1 MRYTTIIDIREAP
14 ALYRNAN
21 TRLIYLELV
30 LGSSYQQDTKDRYQ
44 GSFRTLAARA
54 GVTISAV
61 RNSLKQLQALGMVS
75 PIEGGWIVKK
85 WIEQPAIIPR
95 RQRPKP
101 EQPISLSDDQKAKAE
116 QLNHERWLE
125 KLRQQGIDEL
135 IFRFEENIKA
145 AKRTGGGP
153 GYEVIN
159 NINYQ
164 RLYDDHCRQLK
175 HEPLDYQQVIDDI
188 VKAKQKAAEI
198 FNKRRHIWGAEQP
211 P

>member
-44 GSFRTLAARA
+44 GSFRTLAARV
-54 GVTISAV
+54 GVTVSAV

-101 EQPISLSDDQKAKAE
+101 EQPISLSDDQKASAE

-125 KLRQQGIDEL
+125 KLRQQGIDEF
-135 IFRFEENIKA
+135 IFRFEDNIKA
-145 AKRTGGGP
+145 AKRTCGGP
-153 GYEVIN
+153 GFEVIK

-164 RLYDDHCRQLK
+164 RLYEDHCRQLK
-175 HEPLDYQQVIDDI
+175 HEPLDYQQVIDEI

-198 FNKRRHIWGAEQP
+198 FKKRDKQL
-211 P
+211 

>member
-30 LGSSYQQDTKDRYQ
+30 LGSSYQQETKDRYQ

-85 WIEQPAIIPR
+85 WIEQPSIIPR

-101 EQPISLSDDQKAKAE
+101 EQPISLSDEQQVTTE
-116 QLNHERWLE
+116 QLNRERWLE
-125 KLRQQGIDEL
+125 KLRQKGIDEL

-175 HEPLDYQQVIDDI
+175 HEPLDYKKVIDEI

-198 FNKRRHIWGAEQP
+198 FKKRDKQHGIL
-211 P
+211 

>member
-30 LGSSYQQDTKDRYQ
+30 LGSSYQQETKDRYQ
-44 GSFRTLAARA
+44 GSIRTLAARA
-54 GVTISAV
+54 GVTVSAV

-75 PIEGGWIVKK
+75 PIDGGWIVKK

-101 EQPISLSDDQKAKAE
+101 EQQTINISEEQQVTAE
-116 QLNHERWLE
+116 QLNRERWLE
-125 KLRQQGIDEL
+125 KLRQRGIDEL

-145 AKRTGGGP
+145 AKRTGGGK
-153 GYEVIN
+153 GYEVIS
-159 NINYQ
+159 NITYQ
-164 RLYDDHCRQLK
+164 RLYEDHCRQLK
-175 HEPLDYQQVIDDI
+175 HQPLDYQQVIDEI
-188 VKAKQKAAEI
+188 AKAKQKAAEI
-198 FNKRRHIWGAEQP
+198 FNKRRHLGGA
-211 P
+211 

>member
-1 MRYTTIIDIREAP
+1 MRYTTIIDIREAL

-44 GSFRTLAARA
+44 GSFRTLAARV

-61 RNSLKQLQALGMVS
+61 RNSLKQLQSLGMVS

-101 EQPISLSDDQKAKAE
+101 EQPINLSEDQKAKAD
-116 QLNHERWLE
+116 QLNRERWLE

-153 GYEVIN
+153 GFEVIN

-175 HEPLDYQQVIDDI
+175 HEPLAYQQVIDEI

-198 FNKRRHIWGAEQP
+198 FKKRDKQHGIY
-211 P
+211 

>member
-1 MRYTTIIDIREAP
+1 MRYTTIIDIRESP

-44 GSFRTLAARA
+44 GSFRTLAARV
-54 GVTISAV
+54 GVTVSAV
-61 RNSLKQLQALGMVS
+61 RNSLKQLQALGMVI

-85 WIEQPAIIPR
+85 WFEHPAIIPR

-101 EQPISLSDDQKAKAE
+101 EQQPINISEDQQLSAE
-116 QLNHERWLE
+116 QLNRERWLE
-125 KLRQQGIDEL
+125 KLRQKGIDEL

-164 RLYDDHCRQLK
+164 RLYEDHCRQLK
-175 HEPLDYQQVIDDI
+175 HEPLDYQQVIDEI
-188 VKAKQKAAEI
+188 IKAKQKAAEI
-198 FNKRRHIWGAEQP
+198 FNKRRHL
-211 P
+211 

>member
-30 LGSSYQQDTKDRYQ
+30 LGSSYQQETKDRYQ
-44 GSFRTLAARA
+44 GSIRTLAARVGA
-54 GVTISAV
+54 TVSAV
-61 RNSLKQLQALGMVS
+61 RNSLKQLQSLGMVC

-101 EQPISLSDDQKAKAE
+101 EQPISLSEDQQVTAE
-116 QLNHERWLE
+116 QLNRERWQE
-125 KLRQQGIDEL
+125 KLRQRGIDEL

-153 GYEVIN
+153 GYDVIR
-159 NINYQ
+159 NISYQ
-164 RLYDDHCRQLK
+164 RVYEDHCRQLK
-175 HEPLDYQQVIDDI
+175 HEPQDYQQVIDEI
-188 VKAKQKAAEI
+188 LKAKQKAVEI
-198 FNKRRHIWGAEQP
+198 FQKHDKKHGINK
-211 P
+211 

>member
-44 GSFRTLAARA
+44 GSFRMLAARV
-54 GVTISAV
+54 GVTVSAV
-61 RNSLKQLQALGMVS
+61 RNSLKQLQALGMIS
-75 PIEGGWIVKK
+75 PIDGGWIVKK

-101 EQPISLSDDQKAKAE
+101 EQPISLSEDQKASAE
-116 QLNHERWLE
+116 QLNHERWQE
-125 KLRQQGIDEL
+125 KLRQKGIDEL

-153 GYEVIN
+153 GFEVIN

-164 RLYDDHCRQLK
+164 RLYDEHCRQLK
-175 HEPLDYQQVIDDI
+175 HEPLDYQKVIDEI

-198 FNKRRHIWGAEQP
+198 FKKRDKQHGINQ
-211 P
+211 

>member
-30 LGSSYQQDTKDRYQ
+30 LGSSYQQETKDRYK

-101 EQPISLSDDQKAKAE
+101 EQPISLSEEQKASAE

-125 KLRQQGIDEL
+125 KLRQQGIDEF

-145 AKRTGGGP
+145 AQRNSGGP
-153 GYEVIN
+153 GYEVIS
-159 NINYQ
+159 NISYQ
-164 RLYDDHCRQLK
+164 RVYEDHCRQLK
-175 HEPLDYQQVIDDI
+175 HEPLDYQQVIDEI

-198 FNKRRHIWGAEQP
+198 FNKRRHFGGA
-211 P
+211 

>member
-61 RNSLKQLQALGMVS
+61 RNSLKQLQSLGMVS

-101 EQPISLSDDQKAKAE
+101 EQPISLSEDQKVTAE
-116 QLNHERWLE
+116 QLNRERWQE
-125 KLRQQGIDEL
+125 KLRHKGIDEL

-153 GYEVIN
+153 GFEVIS
-159 NINYQ
+159 NISYQ
-164 RLYDDHCRQLK
+164 RVYADHSRHLK
-175 HEPLDYQQVIDDI
+175 HEPIDYQQVIDEI

-198 FNKRRHIWGAEQP
+198 FKKRDKQHGIN
-211 P
+211 

>member
-44 GSFRTLAARA
+44 GSFRTLAARV

-101 EQPISLSDDQKAKAE
+101 EQPISLSEDQKVTAE
-116 QLNHERWLE
+116 QLNRERWQE
-125 KLRQQGIDEL
+125 KLRHKGIDEL

-153 GYEVIN
+153 GFEVIS
-159 NINYQ
+159 NISYQ
-164 RLYDDHCRQLK
+164 RVYADHCRHLK
-175 HEPLDYQQVIDDI
+175 HEPLDYQQVIDEI

-198 FNKRRHIWGAEQP
+198 FKKRDKQHGIN
-211 P
+211 

>member
-30 LGSSYQQDTKDRYQ
+30 LGSSYQQETKDRYQ

-95 RQRPKP
+95 RQRPKL
-101 EQPISLSDDQKAKAE
+101 EQPINLSEDQKASAD

-135 IFRFEENIKA
+135 IFRFEENVKA

-153 GYEVIN
+153 GYEVIS
-159 NINYQ
+159 NISYQ
-164 RLYDDHCRQLK
+164 RVYDDHCRQLK
-175 HEPLDYQQVIDDI
+175 HEPLDYHQVIEEI

-198 FNKRRHIWGAEQP
+198 FKKRDKQHGII
-211 P
+211 

>member
-30 LGSSYQQDTKDRYQ
+30 LGSSYQQETKDRYQ

-54 GVTISAV
+54 GVTVSAV

-101 EQPISLSDDQKAKAE
+101 EQQPINISEDQKASAE

-145 AKRTGGGP
+145 AKKVCGGS
-153 GYEVIN
+153 GYEVIS
-159 NINYQ
+159 NITYQ
-164 RLYDDHCRQLK
+164 RLYEDHCRQLK
-175 HEPLDYQQVIDDI
+175 HEPLDYQQVIDEI

-198 FNKRRHIWGAEQP
+198 FKKRRHIGGA
-211 P
+211 

>member
-44 GSFRTLAARA
+44 GSFRTLAARV

-101 EQPISLSDDQKAKAE
+101 EQPISLSDDQKASAE
-116 QLNHERWLE
+116 QLDNERWLE
-125 KLRQQGIDEL
+125 KLRQRGIDEL

-145 AKRTGGGP
+145 AKKVGGGK
-153 GYEVIN
+153 GYEVIS
-159 NINYQ
+159 NITYQ

-175 HEPLDYQQVIDDI
+175 HEPLDYQQVIDEI

-198 FNKRRHIWGAEQP
+198 FNKRRHLGGA
-211 P
+211 

>member
-61 RNSLKQLQALGMVS
+61 RNSIKQLQALGMVS

-101 EQPISLSDDQKAKAE
+101 EQPISLSDDQKASAE
-116 QLNHERWLE
+116 QLNRERWLE

-135 IFRFEENIKA
+135 IFSFEENIKA

-153 GYEVIN
+153 GFEVIN

-175 HEPLDYQQVIDDI
+175 HEPLDYKQVIDEI

-198 FNKRRHIWGAEQP
+198 FNKRRHLGGA
-211 P
+211 

>member
-101 EQPISLSDDQKAKAE
+101 EQPISLSDDQQVTAE
-116 QLNHERWLE
+116 QLNRERWQE
-125 KLRQQGIDEL
+125 KLRQNGIDEL

-153 GYEVIN
+153 GFEVIN

-175 HEPLDYQQVIDDI
+175 HEPLDYHKVIDEI

-198 FNKRRHIWGAEQP
+198 FKKRDKQHGII
-211 P
+211 

>member
-44 GSFRTLAARA
+44 GSFRMLAARV
-54 GVTISAV
+54 GVTVSAV
-61 RNSLKQLQALGMVS
+61 RNSLKHLQALGMVI

-101 EQPISLSDDQKAKAE
+101 EQPISLSDDQQVTAE
-116 QLNHERWLE
+116 QLNRERWQE
-125 KLRQQGIDEL
+125 KLRQKGIDEL

-159 NINYQ
+159 NINNQ
-164 RLYDDHCRQLK
+164 RLYEDHCRQLK
-175 HEPLDYQQVIDDI
+175 HEPLDYQQVIDEI
-188 VKAKQKAAEI
+188 AKAKQKAAEI
-198 FNKRRHIWGAEQP
+198 FKKRDKQHGIY
-211 P
+211 

>member
-30 LGSSYQQDTKDRYQ
+30 LASSYQQDTKDRYQ
-44 GSFRTLAARA
+44 GSFRTLAARV
-54 GVTISAV
+54 GVTVSAV

-85 WIEQPAIIPR
+85 WIEQPSIIPR

-101 EQPISLSDDQKAKAE
+101 KQPINLSDDQQVTAE
-116 QLNHERWLE
+116 QLNRERWQE
-125 KLRQQGIDEL
+125 KLRQKGIDEL

-153 GYEVIN
+153 GFDVIN

-164 RLYDDHCRQLK
+164 RLYEDHCRQLK
-175 HEPLDYQQVIDDI
+175 HEPLDYQQVIDEI
-188 VKAKQKAAEI
+188 MKAKQKAAEI
-198 FNKRRHIWGAEQP
+198 FKKRDKQHGISKE
-211 P
+211 

>member
-14 ALYRNAN
+14 ALYRNPN

-44 GSFRTLAARA
+44 GSIRTLAARV
-54 GVTISAV
+54 GVTFSAA
-61 RNSLKQLQALGMVS
+61 RNSLKQLQSLGMIS

-101 EQPISLSDDQKAKAE
+101 EQQTINISEDQQLTAE
-116 QLNHERWLE
+116 QLNRERWLE
-125 KLRQQGIDEL
+125 KLRQKGIDEL

-153 GYEVIN
+153 GYEVIS
-159 NINYQ
+159 NISYQ
-164 RLYDDHCRQLK
+164 RVYEDHCRQLK
-175 HEPLDYQQVIDDI
+175 HEPLDYQQVIDEI
-188 VKAKQKAAEI
+188 MKAKQKAAEI
-198 FNKRRHIWGAEQP
+198 FNKRRHLGGAH
-211 P
+211 

>member
-14 ALYRNAN
+14 TLYRNAN

-44 GSFRTLAARA
+44 GSFRTLAARV
-54 GVTISAV
+54 GVTVSAA
-61 RNSLKQLQALGMVS
+61 RNSLKQLQSLGMVS

-95 RQRPKP
+95 RQRSKP
-101 EQPISLSDDQKAKAE
+101 EQPISLSEDQQVTAE
-116 QLNHERWLE
+116 QLNRERWLE

-153 GYEVIN
+153 GFEVIN

-175 HEPLDYQQVIDDI
+175 HEPLDYQLVIDEI

-198 FNKRRHIWGAEQP
+198 FKKRDKQHGIN
-211 P
+211 

>member
-30 LGSSYQQDTKDRYQ
+30 LGSSYQQETKDRYQ
-44 GSFRTLAARA
+44 GSFRTLAARV
-54 GVTISAV
+54 GVTVSAV

-101 EQPISLSDDQKAKAE
+101 EQPINLSEDQQVTAE
-116 QLNHERWLE
+116 QLNRERWLE

-153 GYEVIN
+153 GFEVIN

-175 HEPLDYQQVIDDI
+175 HEPLDYQQVIDEI
-188 VKAKQKAAEI
+188 AKAKQKAAEI
-198 FNKRRHIWGAEQP
+198 FKKRDKQHGIY
-211 P
+211 

>member
-14 ALYRNAN
+14 ALYRNGN

-101 EQPISLSDDQKAKAE
+101 EQPISLSDDQQVTAE
-116 QLNHERWLE
+116 QLNRERWQE
-125 KLRQQGIDEL
+125 KLRQKGIDEL

-153 GYEVIN
+153 GFEVIN

-188 VKAKQKAAEI
+188 MKAKQKAAEI
-198 FNKRRHIWGAEQP
+198 FKKRDKQHGLY
-211 P
+211 

>member
-1 MRYTTIIDIREAP
+1 
-14 ALYRNAN
+14 
-21 TRLIYLELV
+21 LIYLELV
-30 LGSSYQQDTKDRYQ
+30 LGSSYQQETKDRYQ
-44 GSFRTLAARA
+44 GSIRTLAARV
-54 GVTISAV
+54 GVTVSAV
-61 RNSLKQLQALGMVS
+61 RNSLKQLQSLGMVS

-101 EQPISLSDDQKAKAE
+101 EQQPINISEEQQVTAE
-116 QLNHERWLE
+116 QLNRERWLE

-175 HEPLDYQQVIDDI
+175 HEPLDYQQVIDEI
-188 VKAKQKAAEI
+188 MKVKRKAAEI
-198 FNKRRHIWGAEQP
+198 FNTRRHVGGAH
-211 P
+211 

>member
-44 GSFRTLAARA
+44 GSFRTLAARV
-54 GVTISAV
+54 GVSVSAV

-75 PIEGGWIVKK
+75 SIEGGWIVKK

-101 EQPISLSDDQKAKAE
+101 EQPISLSEDQKASAD

-153 GYEVIN
+153 GFEVIN

-175 HEPLDYQQVIDDI
+175 HEPLDYQKVIDEI

-198 FNKRRHIWGAEQP
+198 FKKRDKQHGIN
-211 P
+211 

>member
-30 LGSSYQQDTKDRYQ
+30 LGSSYQQETKDRYQ
-44 GSFRTLAARA
+44 GSFRTLATRA

-101 EQPISLSDDQKAKAE
+101 EQLISLSEEQKASAE

-125 KLRQQGIDEL
+125 KLRQQGIDEF
-135 IFRFEENIKA
+135 IFRFEENVKA
-145 AKRTGGGP
+145 AKSTCGGP
-153 GYEVIN
+153 GYEVIS
-159 NINYQ
+159 NISYQ
-164 RLYDDHCRQLK
+164 RVYEDHCRQLK
-175 HEPLDYQQVIDDI
+175 HEPLDYQQVIDEI

-198 FNKRRHIWGAEQP
+198 FKKRRHFGGA
-211 P
+211 

>member
-30 LGSSYQQDTKDRYQ
+30 LGSSYQQETKDRYQ
-44 GSFRTLAARA
+44 GSFRTLAVRA

-101 EQPISLSDDQKAKAE
+101 EQPISLSEEQKSSAE

-125 KLRQQGIDEL
+125 KLRQQGIDEF
-135 IFRFEENIKA
+135 IFRFEENVKA

-153 GYEVIN
+153 GYEVIS
-159 NINYQ
+159 NISYQ
-164 RLYDDHCRQLK
+164 RVYEDHCRQLK
-175 HEPLDYQQVIDDI
+175 HEPLDYQQVIDEI

-198 FNKRRHIWGAEQP
+198 FNKRRHFGGA
-211 P
+211 

>member
-30 LGSSYQQDTKDRYQ
+30 LGSSYQQETKDRYQ

-61 RNSLKQLQALGMVS
+61 RNSLKQLQSLGMVS

-101 EQPISLSDDQKAKAE
+101 EQPINLSEDQKASAD

-153 GYEVIN
+153 GFEVIN

-175 HEPLDYQQVIDDI
+175 HEPLDYQKVIDEI

-198 FNKRRHIWGAEQP
+198 FKKRDKQHGIN
-211 P
+211 

>member
-44 GSFRTLAARA
+44 GSFRTLAARV

-101 EQPISLSDDQKAKAE
+101 EQQPINLSEEQQASAE

-153 GYEVIN
+153 GFEVIN

-164 RLYDDHCRQLK
+164 RLYEDHCRQLK
-175 HEPLDYQQVIDDI
+175 HDPLDYQHVIDEI
-188 VKAKQKAAEI
+188 AKAKQKAAEI
-198 FNKRRHIWGAEQP
+198 FKKRDKQHGII
-211 P
+211 

>member
-30 LGSSYQQDTKDRYQ
+30 LGSSYQQETKDRYQ

-101 EQPISLSDDQKAKAE
+101 EQPINLSEDQKASAD

-153 GYEVIN
+153 GFEVIN

-175 HEPLDYQQVIDDI
+175 HEPLDYQKVIDEI

-198 FNKRRHIWGAEQP
+198 FKKRDKQHGIN
-211 P
+211 

>member
-30 LGSSYQQDTKDRYQ
+30 LGSSYQQETKDRYQ
-44 GSFRTLAARA
+44 GSFRTLAARV
-54 GVTISAV
+54 GVSISAV

-85 WIEQPAIIPR
+85 WIEQPSIIPR

-101 EQPISLSDDQKAKAE
+101 EQPISLSEEQKSSAE

-125 KLRQQGIDEL
+125 KLRQQGIDEF
-135 IFRFEENIKA
+135 IFRFEENVKA

-153 GYEVIN
+153 GYEVIS
-159 NINYQ
+159 NISYQ
-164 RLYDDHCRQLK
+164 RVYEDHCRQLK
-175 HEPLDYQQVIDDI
+175 HEALDYQQVIDEI

-198 FNKRRHIWGAEQP
+198 FNKRRHFGGA
-211 P
+211 

>member
-30 LGSSYQQDTKDRYQ
+30 LGSSYQQETKDRYQ

-101 EQPISLSDDQKAKAE
+101 EQPISLSEEQKASAE

-125 KLRQQGIDEL
+125 KLRQQGIDEF
-135 IFRFEENIKA
+135 IFRFEENVKA
-145 AKRTGGGP
+145 AKSTCGGP
-153 GYEVIN
+153 GYEVIS
-159 NINYQ
+159 NISYQ
-164 RLYDDHCRQLK
+164 RVYEDHCRQLK
-175 HEPLDYQQVIDDI
+175 HEPLDYQQVIDEI

-198 FNKRRHIWGAEQP
+198 FKKRRHFGGA
-211 P
+211 

>member
-30 LGSSYQQDTKDRYQ
+30 LGSSYQQDTKDRYH
-44 GSFRTLAARA
+44 GSFRTLAARV
-54 GVTISAV
+54 GVTVSAV
-61 RNSLKQLQALGMVS
+61 RNSLKQLQAIGMVS

-101 EQPISLSDDQKAKAE
+101 EQPINLSDDQQVTAE
-116 QLNHERWLE
+116 QLNRERWLE

-153 GYEVIN
+153 GFEVIN

-175 HEPLDYQQVIDDI
+175 HEPLDYQQVIDEI

-198 FNKRRHIWGAEQP
+198 FKKRDKQHGII
-211 P
+211 

>member
-44 GSFRTLAARA
+44 GSFRTLAARV
-54 GVTISAV
+54 GVTVSAV

-101 EQPISLSDDQKAKAE
+101 EQPISLSEDQKVTAE
-116 QLNHERWLE
+116 QLNRERWQE
-125 KLRQQGIDEL
+125 KLRQKGIDEL

-153 GYEVIN
+153 GFEVIN

-164 RLYDDHCRQLK
+164 RLYEDHCRQLK
-175 HEPLDYQQVIDDI
+175 HEPLDYQQVIDEI
-188 VKAKQKAAEI
+188 LKAKQKAAEI
-198 FNKRRHIWGAEQP
+198 FKKRDKQHGTN
-211 P
+211 

>member
-30 LGSSYQQDTKDRYQ
+30 LGSSYQQYSKDRYQ
-44 GSFRTLAARA
+44 GSFRTLAARV

-85 WIEQPAIIPR
+85 WIEQPPIIPR

-101 EQPISLSDDQKAKAE
+101 EQPISLSDDQKASAE
-116 QLNHERWLE
+116 QLDNERWLE
-125 KLRQQGIDEL
+125 KLRQRGIDEL

-145 AKRTGGGP
+145 AKKVGGGK
-153 GYEVIN
+153 GYEVIS
-159 NINYQ
+159 NITNQ
-164 RLYDDHCRQLK
+164 RLYEDHCRQLK
-175 HEPLDYQQVIDDI
+175 HEPLDYQHVIDEI

-198 FNKRRHIWGAEQP
+198 FNKRRHLGGA
-211 P
+211 

>member
-30 LGSSYQQDTKDRYQ
+30 LGSSYQQETKDRYQ
-44 GSFRTLAARA
+44 GSFRTLAARV
-54 GVTISAV
+54 GVTVSAV

-101 EQPISLSDDQKAKAE
+101 VQPISLSDDQKASAE

-125 KLRQQGIDEL
+125 KLRQQGIDEF
-135 IFRFEENIKA
+135 IFRFEENVKA
-145 AKRTGGGP
+145 AKRIGGGP
-153 GYEVIN
+153 GYEVIS
-159 NINYQ
+159 NISYQ
-164 RLYDDHCRQLK
+164 RVYEDHCRQLK
-175 HEPLDYQQVIDDI
+175 HKPLDYQQVIDDI
-188 VKAKQKAAEI
+188 MKAKQKAAEI
-198 FNKRRHIWGAEQP
+198 FKKRDKQHGIY
-211 P
+211 

>member
-14 ALYRNAN
+14 TLYRNAN

-101 EQPISLSDDQKAKAE
+101 EQPISLSEDQKASAE

-125 KLRQQGIDEL
+125 KLRQQGIDEF
-135 IFRFEENIKA
+135 IFRFEENVKA
-145 AKRTGGGP
+145 AKSTCGGP
-153 GYEVIN
+153 GYEVIS
-159 NINYQ
+159 NISYQ
-164 RLYDDHCRQLK
+164 RVYNDHCRQFK
-175 HEPLDYQQVIDDI
+175 HEPLDYQQVIDEI
-188 VKAKQKAAEI
+188 VKAKLKAAEI
-198 FNKRRHIWGAEQP
+198 FKKRDKQHGII
-211 P
+211 

>member
-30 LGSSYQQDTKDRYQ
+30 LGSSYQQETKDRYQ
-44 GSFRTLAARA
+44 GSIRTLATRV
-54 GVTISAV
+54 GVTVSAV
-61 RNSLKQLQALGMVS
+61 RNSLKHLQALGMVS

-85 WIEQPAIIPR
+85 WIEQPSIIPR

-101 EQPISLSDDQKAKAE
+101 EQPISLSEDQKASAD

-153 GYEVIN
+153 GYEVIS

-175 HEPLDYQQVIDDI
+175 HEPLDYQQVIDEI

-198 FNKRRHIWGAEQP
+198 FKKRDKQHGIRS
-211 P
+211 

>member
-1 MRYTTIIDIREAP
+1 MRYTTIIDIRESP

-44 GSFRTLAARA
+44 GSFRTLAARV

-101 EQPISLSDDQKAKAE
+101 EQPISLSDDQQVTAE
-116 QLNHERWLE
+116 QLNRERWLE
-125 KLRQQGIDEL
+125 KLRQKGIDEL

-153 GYEVIN
+153 GFEVIN

-175 HEPLDYQQVIDDI
+175 HEPLDYQKVIDEI

-198 FNKRRHIWGAEQP
+198 FKKRDKQHGII
-211 P
+211 